1 MENLIKLPEN
11 LLKAIEE
18 KDFTVTIYED
28 EIYFGKFSSA
38 GQDFSIVVNVT
49 PETEI
54 SDIRH
59 DIWEIYYN
67 FDVSEETYLWL
78 DSTGHGKNGAP
89 YDMKDIYEDMEECQS
104 FILEL
109 YNIFRDYPDTESEN

>member
-1 MENLIKLPEN
+1 MENLIKLPEK
-11 LLKAIEE
+11 LLKMIEE
-18 KDFTVTIYED
+18 NDFAVTIYEN
-28 EIYFGKFSSA
+28 EICFGKFSSA
-38 GQDFSIVVNVT
+38 GQDFNIAVNVT

-54 SDIRH
+54 SDIQH

-89 YDMKDIYEDMEECQS
+89 YDMKDVYEDMEECQS

-109 YNIFRDYPDTESEN
+109 YNIFRDYSDTESEN